1 MLSAV
6 QLKLKYVPS
15 FDEHADLGLMGISVH
30 RAFNGKNIRA
40 AEFSCIH
47 FKKRLSAKNQIN
59 EVTREREVNDILPLK
74 NHIIRYTGILYT
86 PKESDNTF
94 TLDILNG
101 GKWDSPIDKD
111 LKD

>member
-47 FKKRLSAKNQIN
+47 FKNASALPAASPLRLRGLIPLLKEKPDAANYFQAKLLDLRPVSKLSHTAVPV
-59 EVTREREVNDILPLK
+59 EYERQLHNRLL
-74 NHIIRYTGILYT
+74 RQ
-86 PKESDNTF
+86 S
-94 TLDILNG
+94 
-101 GKWDSPIDKD
+101 
-111 LKD
+111 